1 MRVVDYMDIDDM
13 ENWDGKYKI
22 GDMLVDSFA
31 SEDTV
36 SYIFRIEYQPD
47 SKMYYYWLRYTND
60 RMRDTYFT
68 EEELDEMIENAK
80 PDVKHYPVK
89 K

>member
-1 MRVVDYMDIDDM
+1 MREVEYMNIDDM

-22 GDMLVDSFA
+22 GDMFVDSFS
-31 SEDTV
+31 SEDIV
-36 SYIFRIEYQPD
+36 SYIYRIEYQPD
-47 SKMYYYWLRYTND
+47 SKIYYYWLRYCND

-68 EEELDEMIENAK
+68 EEDLDDMLENAK
-80 PDVKHYPVK
+80 PDVQHYPVK